1 VSKPAV
7 PPLLPDRYLP
17 WPAPERALLGR
28 GGASEVWRA
37 QDRELGILVALKV
50 LRAEGAR
57 LAGRLEREAMLA
69 ASVVHPNV
77 IALHDMGR
85 TPEGLP
91 YLAFALASDG
101 SMLDHS
107 GQPLSWPELKEQTI
121 GLLDALGA
129 MHARDLL
136 HLDVKLSN
144 LLLHRTGPRR
154 RVLWLADL
162 GVARA
167 RFSQE
172 DDDGLVLGTIGYMA
186 PERLTGQVP
195 LWGPATD
202 LFSVGAVLYRLVS
215 GELPYPARD
224 PVEALASRQRP
235 PTQVPRRPG
244 MVVPPGLD
252 EIILNLLHPDRRSR
266 YDLAADVARALGAL
280 RDPPAAELLTGGTSS
295 LPPRMALLAQVG
307 EDSLIEWPPPP
318 AGPSRSTMVHP
329 TRGGGGIDWHKP
341 TPLRPP
347 RERPRP
353 YLARRV
359 PQEPRLIAHREI
371 PVIGRE
377 DELDQLWRAARH
389 VLRRRTPVIVHL
401 HGARGMGRTR
411 LVDEVTRVWERMGIA
426 VGARLD
432 YSGRTENS
440 QGLEGALRQLLP
452 PLPDARST
460 RNDIARTLSRLR
472 DSTPASCR
480 YDAGALAD
488 WMSPRSS
495 TEPADRSV
503 VRSFLIEHLTA
514 HAWRGFSWLW
524 LEDVHLAG
532 DADDAWPII
541 ENLVAADL
549 PVLVLCSTAEDP
561 RHRLGMRPVRRM
573 LARHVSRTLKL
584 PLGPL
589 SPVDAQRLAQAHLP
603 MEPALAA
610 SISATTAGHPRFLHE
625 LIIELV
631 QQRWLQPVKGANRD
645 EVVWTLSEGAPPL
658 PADAE
663 AFARQRLASAIAE
676 DPGVGHALRV
686 VRLAGSGTPDRV
698 LDRVLGETLNHLLL
712 RGLVREEREGLVIES
727 PELKA
732 AIDAQAG
739 QDDQARNIHETL
751 AAAWQE
757 EEEDGPSAQARA
769 GLHLC
774 LAGRAVEGLPMLRM
788 ALRSLAGTMRPGAL
802 DRLAGRIMAFATE
815 VEGTGSPTWT
825 DAAMAR
831 SEALWAL
838 GLLSEALA
846 LDELIAEQVGDPSQ
860 AVQAACLHAGHL
872 GPTTPGR
879 NGLERLDEVRELLDR
894 VPSPVRASYHAA
906 RASLHTRRQDHSSA
920 EAEIELALGFAPRPV
935 VHARVLLL
943 RAELLADEAPAA
955 AITTARQ
962 VQAIAR
968 QSGLLQAEVEAWDL
982 LGRLAVREGKVEEA
996 VAELEAGI
1004 VRLRRVG
1011 ERIAAG
1017 QLLATL
1023 GRLLRESGDLDAARR
1038 AYLEALSLES
1048 TGQEPFA
1055 RIARAGLAL
1064 LAGLGR
1070 DAAALRLLVD
1080 STRQTLEPGEA
1091 AFWSLLRQLS
1101 ELLNGGQ
1108 RRPVDPRLAQTA
1120 AQSSPDGRL
1129 AAELLHRELHSSG

>member
-1 VSKPAV
+1 
-7 PPLLPDRYLP
+7 
-17 WPAPERALLGR
+17 
-28 GGASEVWRA
+28 
-37 QDRELGILVALKV
+37 
-50 LRAEGAR
+50 
-57 LAGRLEREAMLA
+57 
-69 ASVVHPNV
+69 
-77 IALHDMGR
+77 
-85 TPEGLP
+85 
-91 YLAFALASDG
+91 
-101 SMLDHS
+101 
-107 GQPLSWPELKEQTI
+107 
-121 GLLDALGA
+121 
-129 MHARDLL
+129 
-136 HLDVKLSN
+136 
-144 LLLHRTGPRR
+144 
-154 RVLWLADL
+154 VLWLADL

-195 LWGPATD
+195 LWCAATD

-235 PTQVPRRPG
+235 PSHVPRRPG
-244 MVVPPGLD
+244 MVVPAGLD
-252 EIILNLLHPDRRSR
+252 EIILNLLQPDRRSR
-266 YDLAADVARALGAL
+266 YDLAADVARALSAL
-280 RDPPAAELLTGGTSS
+280 RDPPNAELLTGGTSS
-295 LPPRMALLAQVG
+295 MPPRMALLAQVG

-318 AGPSRSTMVHP
+318 AGQGRPSLASPARS
-329 TRGGGGIDWHKP
+329 GGGGIDWHKP
-341 TPLRPP
+341 APLRPP

-377 DELDQLWRAARH
+377 EELDQLWRAARH
-389 VLRRRTPVIVHL
+389 VLRRRTPAIVHL
-401 HGARGMGRTR
+401 HAARGLGRTR
-411 LVDEVTRVWERMGIA
+411 LVDEMTRTWERMGIA
-426 VGARLD
+426 QGARLD
-432 YSGRTENS
+432 YSGRAEQS

-524 LEDVHLAG
+524 LEDLHLAG

-541 ENLVAADL
+541 ENLVAAEL
-549 PVLVLCSTAEDP
+549 PVLILCSSADDP
-561 RHRLGMRPVRRM
+561 RHRLGMRPLRRM
-573 LARHVSRTLKL
+573 LARHASRTLKL
-584 PLGPL
+584 QLGPL
-589 SPVDAQRLAQAHLP
+589 SLSDAQRLAQAHLP
-603 MEPALAA
+603 MDPPLAA
-610 SISATTAGHPRFLHE
+610 AIAATTAGHPRFLHE

-631 QQRWLQPVKGANRD
+631 QQGWLRPGRGSQQVELQWGLSD
-645 EVVWTLSEGAPPL
+645 EAPPL
-658 PADAE
+658 PADAR
-663 AFARQRLASAIAE
+663 AFARQRLESAIAA
-676 DPGVGHALRV
+676 DPEIGHALRV

-698 LDRVLGETLNHLLL
+698 LARVLGESLNRLLL
-712 RGLVREEREGLVIES
+712 RGLIREEREGLVIES
-727 PELKA
+727 PELKE
-732 AIDAQAG
+732 AIDERDGTDERSRA
-739 QDDQARNIHETL
+739 IHEAL

-757 EEEDGPSAQARA
+757 EEEGGPVGQARA

-774 LAGRAVEGLPMLRM
+774 LAGRATEGLPMLRQ

-815 VEGTGSPTWT
+815 VEGAGSSTWT
-825 DAAMAR
+825 EAAMAR
-831 SEALWAL
+831 SEALWTL
-838 GLLSEALA
+838 GLLPEALS
-846 LDELIAEQVGDPSQ
+846 LDAQIAEQVADPSQ

-879 NGLERLDEVRELLDR
+879 NGLDRLDEVAALLDR
-894 VPSPVRASYHAA
+894 VPSPVRAGYHAA
-906 RASLHTRRQDHSSA
+906 RASLHTRRQDRPGA
-920 EAEIELALGFAPRPV
+920 EAEIDLALSFAPRPV
-935 VHARVLLL
+935 VHARILLL
-943 RAELLADEAPAA
+943 RAELRADEAPAEA
-955 AITTARQ
+955 MATARQ

-982 LGRLAVREGKVEEA
+982 LGRLAVREGQVEEA

-1023 GRLLRESGDLDAARR
+1023 GRLLRESGDLDGARR
-1038 AYLEALSLES
+1038 AYLDALSLES

-1055 RIARAGLAL
+1055 RFARSGLAL
-1064 LAGLGR
+1064 LAGMAR
-1070 DAAALRLLVD
+1070 DASALRLLVD
-1080 STRQTLEPGEA
+1080 ANRQTLEPGEA
-1091 AFWSLLRQLS
+1091 AFWSMLRQLA
-1101 ELLNGGQ
+1101 EILDGGP
-1108 RRPVDPRLAQTA
+1108 RRPLDPRLAQA
-1120 AQSSPDGRL
+1120 AAGASPDGRL
-1129 AAELLHRELHSSG
+1129 AADLLQRELHPSG